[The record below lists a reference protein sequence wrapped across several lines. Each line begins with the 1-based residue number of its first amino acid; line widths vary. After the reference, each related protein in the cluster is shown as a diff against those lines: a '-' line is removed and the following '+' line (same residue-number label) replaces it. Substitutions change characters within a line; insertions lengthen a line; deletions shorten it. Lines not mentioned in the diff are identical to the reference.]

1 MNIIVYFI
9 VFSLVS
15 YSLLA
20 LFMTAVYA
28 KYMLIIEMIIAF
40 LVIIIFIRKKQ
51 PALNDFRQLLL
62 IFISFDFV
70 CNLLTTI
77 NFLQRSEFSL
87 NIIGFMK
94 SYFVNQSYY
103 TSSVSVLINLFV
115 LYYADYF
122 LKLEKL
128 NYLSN
133 YYEIKFLPNQKMPI
147 NTDFIEEEKT
157 SEAPDISK
165 KEIANNN
172 NSFKNLSFFEKS
184 INELIKFKINTNILC
199 ILINITFGITVGM
212 DFYSETFVNA
222 LSNSSH
228 FSFISG
234 LYFSISL
241 LLILIMYQLIVK
253 SAKNL
258 IKQGLINDQI

>member
-1 MNIIVYFI
+1 
-9 VFSLVS
+9 
-15 YSLLA
+15 
-20 LFMTAVYA
+20 MTAVYA

-103 TSSVSVLINLFV
+103 TSFVSVLINLFV

-133 YYEIKFLPNQKMPI
+133 YYEINFLPNQKIPI
-147 NTDFIEEEKT
+147 NTDLIEGDKPIEA
-157 SEAPDISK
+157 SEDNK
-165 KEIANNN
+165 KEIINNN
-172 NSFKNLSFFEKS
+172 SSFKNLSFFEKS
-184 INELIKFKINTNILC
+184 INELIKFKIHINILC

-241 LLILIMYQLIVK
+241 FLILIMYQLIVK
-253 SAKNL
+253 SAKKL

>member
-9 VFSLVS
+9 VFSLVA

-20 LFMTAVYA
+20 LFMTSVYV

-40 LVIIIFIRKKQ
+40 LVIILFIRKKQ
-51 PALNDFRQLLL
+51 SSLNDFRQLLL

-70 CNLLTTI
+70 CNLLTSI
-77 NFLQRSEFSL
+77 NFLHRSEFSL
-87 NIIGFMK
+87 GIIGFMK
-94 SYFVNQSYY
+94 SFFLNQSFY
-103 TSSVSVLINLFV
+103 TSSVSVLVILFV

-122 LKLEKL
+122 LKLDKL

-133 YYEIKFLPNQKMPI
+133 YYELNALSNQKTTT
-147 NTDFIEEEKT
+147 NTDLTEGEKS
-157 SEAPDISK
+157 SEASENNK
-165 KEIANNN
+165 KVIANND
-172 NSFKNLSFFEKS
+172 NSLNSLSFFEKS
-184 INELIKFKINTNILC
+184 INELIKFKIHTNILC

-212 DFYSETFVNA
+212 DFYSETFVSA

-253 SAKNL
+253 SAKRL